1 MEYML
6 GVALQGDHLIL
17 LLEVIK
23 ANGTGDFSLV
33 LDGVK
38 VFACQS
44 LRDLS
49 ELIMEDLL
57 ATLELPPLVNGMG
70 QDVSVGKRIP
80 NLDVANV
87 DVGQDQVGEQASVF
101 LPYAVIFA
109 REVDQVTINQPSK

>member
-57 ATLELPPLVNGMG
+57 AALELPPLVNGMG

-87 DVGQDQVGEQASVF
+87 DVGQD
-101 LPYAVIFA
+101 
-109 REVDQVTINQPSK
+109 